1 MKYSA
6 KIPIF
11 ALYSGFVSHN
21 PHKARR
27 LPCRTI
33 INAGDTLYIKE
44 KVPKAENNVVP
55 KIKSGCSRWPAPLA
69 RVAPEEHINL
79 KTMCAMKKNFINTV
93 AMVAVAAIATLTSCV
108 SSLYSSSNS
117 YDDLYAVHD
126 VEVIAA
132 REKAEAE
139 VRKAEAEARRAEA
152 LAEQAKW
159 EAEQAKQQALLA
171 QNTPQTQQ
179 QTTASAQNNGLIVV
193 EESGNDFVANSYES
207 AYARRLRG
215 FQSASYR
222 MPSSYYSLR
231 YNGNVTYATAYDPA
245 FYNIMVSGDEVWVE
259 PKYITSMFGT
269 WGATRATVVL
279 SPWYYGWRGWSSFY
293 DPWYYSCWGF
303 PRYSWWDWNWNICYG
318 SHWGGWGINLW
329 WGWGGL
335 YRPWHHHHHHYGWYG
350 HHHHHGGFWYGD
362 MWGGGGGHWYRGGD
376 YYGSRNNNSR
386 LNGGGRAPS
395 RGSAVVNRGSANS
408 TPYRSPNSGSVYGNT
423 SRTGRYASALEQ
435 QRNGSVGRG
444 TTTGS
449 RSGSAVSS
457 QSSGRTTTTNRSQ
470 VVTNDNSSQR
480 NNNSSRN
487 NSTSRSSYNSSSSS
501 SSSYSNS
508 SSFSSGSRGGGGSY
522 SGGGGY
528 SGGSS
533 GGGGSRGGGS
543 RGR

>member
-1 MKYSA
+1 
-6 KIPIF
+6 
-11 ALYSGFVSHN
+11 
-21 PHKARR
+21 
-27 LPCRTI
+27 
-33 INAGDTLYIKE
+33 
-44 KVPKAENNVVP
+44 
-55 KIKSGCSRWPAPLA
+55 
-69 RVAPEEHINL
+69 
-79 KTMCAMKKNFINTV
+79 MKKNFINTV

-108 SSLYSSSNS
+108 SSLYSSSGS
-117 YDDLYAVHD
+117 FDDLYAVHD

-171 QNTPQTQQ
+171 QNN
-179 QTTASAQNNGLIVV
+179 QNVQLQSQPVQSDGVIVV
-193 EESGNDFVANSYES
+193 EEDNNDFVANTYES

-269 WGATRATVVL
+269 WGATRASVVL
-279 SPWYYGWRGWSSFY
+279 SPWYYGWSSWSSFY

-318 SHWGGWGINLW
+318 SHWGGWGVNLW

-335 YRPWHHHHHHYGWYG
+335 YRPWHHHHYGWYG
-350 HHHHHGGFWYGD
+350 HHHHHHHPGGFWYGD
-362 MWGGGGGHWYRGGD
+362 MWGGGGGNWHRGGS
-376 YYGSRNNNSR
+376 YYGSRNNDSR
-386 LNGGGRAPS
+386 QDGGRVPT
-395 RGSAVVNRGSANS
+395 RGSTIVNRGSAHS

-435 QRNGSVGRG
+435 QRTGSVGRG
-444 TTTGS
+444 SVTGS
-449 RSGSAVSS
+449 RGQSAVSS
-457 QSSGRTTTTNRSQ
+457 PSQSTGRSTSTNRGQ
-470 VVTNDNSSQR
+470 AYTNNSNERNSS
-480 NNNSSRN
+480 SSRN
-487 NSTSRSSYNSSSSS
+487 TSTSRSSYSSSSSS
-501 SSSYSNS
+501 SSSYSS
-508 SSFSSGSRGGGGSY
+508 GSSFSSGSR
-522 SGGGGY
+522 GGGGY